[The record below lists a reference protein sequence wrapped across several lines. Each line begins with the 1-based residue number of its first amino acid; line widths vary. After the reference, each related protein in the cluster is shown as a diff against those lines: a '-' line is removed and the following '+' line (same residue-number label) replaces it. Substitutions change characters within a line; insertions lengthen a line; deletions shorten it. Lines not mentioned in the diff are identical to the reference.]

1 MRLNRQELIEEF
13 EHTWD
18 RHHGSITIAARILNM
33 TPDALSRRLYRY
45 KADGWQGQ
53 FRDDT
58 KRYRTDRVVA

>member
-13 EHTWD
+13 EHTRD

-45 KADGWQGQ
+45 KADGWQGR
-53 FRDDT
+53 FHNDL
-58 KRYRTDRVVA
+58 KRFQKHRAVA